1 MSEVNTGWIPFD
13 SVWVVRGLEH
23 PVSLDPALKEDP
35 AKLKSLI
42 AKVRAIDLALLL
54 EHPETKEKSF
64 YFRDPRN
71 TGWAVAYSLEVFGD
85 EADFLF
91 NFLPDNSLGAM
102 HVKFHTAHAPL

>member
-1 MSEVNTGWIPFD
+1 MREVNTGWIPFD
-13 SVWVVRGLEH
+13 SVWVVRTLEH

-35 AKLKSLI
+35 ARLQGLI

-54 EHPETKEKSF
+54 ENPDTKEKSF

-71 TGWAVAYSLEVFGD
+71 AGWAVAYSQEVFGE
-85 EADFLF
+85 EADLLF

-102 HVKFHTAHAPL
+102 HVKFHGAYAAL